1 MIIVKVGGSKG
12 ITYENVCADIAA
24 LHRGGQKIILV
35 HGGSYE
41 TNVLSQQLGHPPE
54 FVTSVSGFVSR
65 RTDRRTL
72 EIFEMAL
79 CGKVN
84 KHIVELLQANGA
96 NAVGLSGVDGRLLEG
111 HRKDAIKVVID
122 GRKRVLRDDYTGT
135 VQQVNTG
142 LLHLL
147 LDAGYLPVVTPP
159 AISEQSEAMNVD
171 GDRAAAAIASAMG
184 AEQLIILSN
193 VPGLLREYPDEST
206 LIGHIPAAQV
216 EQYMSFAEDRMKK
229 KVLGATEALGH
240 GVGRVVFADARIEGP
255 VTAAMA
261 GKGTVI
267 E

>member
-24 LHRGGQKIILV
+24 LHRAGRRLILV

-41 TNVLSQQLGHPPE
+41 TNVLSQQLGHPPQ
-54 FVTSVSGFVSR
+54 FVTSVSGYVSR

-84 KHIVELLQANGA
+84 KHIVELLQQNGA
-96 NAVGLSGVDGRLLEG
+96 NAVGLSGLDGRLLEG
-111 HRKDAIKVVID
+111 KRKSAIKVVID
-122 GRKRVLRDDYTGT
+122 GRKRVLRDDYTGA
-135 VQQVNTG
+135 VKVVNAG

-147 LDAGYLPVVTPP
+147 LEAGYLPVVTPP
-159 AISEQSEAMNVD
+159 AISFESEAVNVD
-171 GDRAAAAIASAMG
+171 GDRAAAAIAAAMD

-193 VPGLLREYPDEST
+193 VPGLLREYPDENT
-206 LIGHIPAAQV
+206 LIAHIPAAQV
-216 EQYMSFAEDRMKK
+216 EQSMGFAQDRMRK
-229 KVLGATEALGH
+229 KVLGATEAIAQ
-240 GVGRVVFADARIEGP
+240 GVQRVVFADARIAQP
-255 VTAAMA
+255 VTAALA
-261 GKGTVI
+261 GQGTVI